1 MRHTLWPAAR
11 TPTLHR
17 SMVSAELHRL
27 HLFFINADSGSAAQ
41 QSALRLSVMWGCSA
55 FAGITLEPGTGTPAL
70 VMRYYSRGSLRSVL
84 DERPDLD
91 LATRLRMAREIA
103 WGMRYLHAR
112 HHEMVSPAA
121 SAALSTH

>member
-1 MRHTLWPAAR
+1 MLTAAAQYSSQR
-11 TPTLHR
+11 FAFHCC
-17 SMVSAELHRL
+17 
-27 HLFFINADSGSAAQ
+27 GSAYT
-41 QSALRLSVMWGCSA
+41 
-55 FAGITLEPGTGTPAL
+55 GITLEPGTGTPAL
-70 VMRYYSRGSLRSVL
+70 VMRYYSKGSLRTVL